1 MPLGTS
7 DRESDCI
14 LTLPSSVSVTDR
26 RPWTGPQ
33 STVHLNSPV
42 EGDLDSLENPALGSL
57 ASSRVQ
63 LAAFANSLLHC
74 LMSTEQQ

>member
-1 MPLGTS
+1 MG
-7 DRESDCI
+7 R
-14 LTLPSSVSVTDR
+14 
-26 RPWTGPQ
+26 Q

-57 ASSRVQ
+57 ASSCVQ